1 MQFILGRDKISH
13 MMEQRNNLDI
23 TSQEQNQEAQSPI
36 TSIRKKI
43 MLIVVSII
51 TLLAVVIGIIW
62 LVVATTTPSTER
74 VYSSLTHLA
83 QKQERPFVQL
93 SYGDIR
99 WDVLVSRS
107 YDELTRGLGYLE
119 SMDEDQGM
127 IFVFPESGKHGFW
140 AKGMQFDFD
149 IVWLDVDGRVVDV
162 VSNISPE
169 SYPTVFEPQAES
181 VYVLELVAGQ
191 ADMAGI
197 AAGEYIELPDGLT
210 NI

>member
-13 MMEQRNNLDI
+13 MIEQRNNLDI

-83 QKQERPFVQL
+83 QKQKRPFVQL

-149 IVWLDVDGRVVDV
+149 IVWLDTDGRVVDV

-191 ADMAGI
+191 AAMAGI
-197 AAGEYIELPDGLT
+197 VDGEYIDLPEGLT

>member
-1 MQFILGRDKISH
+1 MQFVFSHDKISH

-23 TSQEQNQEAQSPI
+23 TSQQQDQEVQPQAAS
-36 TSIRKKI
+36 SRKKI
-43 MLIVVSII
+43 TLIVVSIL
-51 TLLAVVIGIIW
+51 TLLAVITGIIW
-62 LVVATTTPSTER
+62 LVVATMTPPTER
-74 VYSSLTHLA
+74 VYTSLTHLA
-83 QKQERPFVQL
+83 EKQERPFVEL
-93 SYGDIR
+93 SYGDLS

-149 IVWLDVDGRVVDV
+149 IVWLDTDGRVVDV

-169 SYPTVFEPQAES
+169 SYPTVFEPQAEA

-191 ADMAGI
+191 ATMAEI
-197 AAGEYIELPDGLT
+197 TAGEYIELPEGLT